1 MVSASVEEQAAMRT
15 ALALVA
21 FTVFVQVAAAAGI
34 SGACFMANSIDAQ
47 TEREYNLDRG

>member
-1 MVSASVEEQAAMRT
+1 MRT

-34 SGACFMANSIDAQ
+34 IGACFMAGGVDAR